1 MSRDWDAATYHR
13 VSSPHVEWA
22 RVLLDRLDL
31 RGDETVLDA
40 GCGSGRVTAMLL
52 ERLPR
57 GHVVAVDQAPSMVA
71 HARAALP
78 RDRATVLQ
86 ASLTQLRLDRP
97 VDAVFSNA
105 VFHWVAD
112 HDRLLERLHAALR
125 PGGRLVAQCGGEG
138 NVARF
143 HRAAR
148 AAAAEEP
155 FAAHL
160 AGWEGPWN
168 FAGPAETAERLERAG
183 FAGVETWLEPYPVA
197 PDDPAD
203 YLRTVCLGYHLEQLP
218 EELRDAYV
226 EAVLERSEPELD
238 YVRLNVVASASNAVN
253 SGGEGGAPRRRPAP
267 PGTATDRS
275 ARG

>member
-13 VSSPHVEWA
+13 VSGPHVEWA
-22 RVLLDRLDL
+22 AALLDRLDL

-57 GHVVAVDQAPSMVA
+57 GRVVAVDQAASMVE
-71 HARAALP
+71 HAREALP

-86 ASLTQLRLDRP
+86 AELTELRLDEP

-105 VFHWVAD
+105 VFHWIAD
-112 HDRLLERLHAALR
+112 HDRLFERLRAALR
-125 PGGRLVAQCGGEG
+125 ADGRMVAQCGGEG
-138 NVARF
+138 NVERF

-155 FAAHL
+155 FARHL

-168 FAGPAETAERLERAG
+168 FAGPEATTRRLERAG
-183 FAGVETWLEPYPVA
+183 FEAVETWLEPYPVV
-197 PDDPAD
+197 PDDPGD

-218 EELRDAYV
+218 EELRDDYV
-226 EAVLERSEPELD
+226 EAVLERSDPELD
-238 YVRLNVVASASNAVN
+238 YVRLNIVA
-253 SGGEGGAPRRRPAP
+253 RRP
-267 PGTATDRS
+267 
-275 ARG
+275 